1 MSRQGDKCWSGQLW
15 MAHKR
20 RCGARS
26 TGALAL
32 LAVVVEQFEVFG
44 LVSGP
49 GVFLEVAVRSPE
61 GGRGPDR
68 DGGNRAARRSI
79 TAGEELRSPRVVR
92 WD

>member
-1 MSRQGDKCWSGQLW
+1 VLLDLAGV
-15 MAHKR
+15 
-20 RCGARS
+20 
-26 TGALAL
+26 LAL
-32 LAVVVEQFEVFG
+32 LAVVAEQFEGFG

-49 GVFLEVAVRSPE
+49 AVFFEVAIRSPE

-79 TAGEELRSPRVVR
+79 TAGEELRSPRVAR

>member
-1 MSRQGDKCWSGQLW
+1 VTSAGQGS
-15 MAHKR
+15 
-20 RCGARS
+20 CGWRTSVDVVLDLA
-26 TGALAL
+26 GALAL